1 MLQSFGQTEQAECI
15 CRVERTFG
23 NFGDQTDI
31 FQRGQARNQIIELK
45 YESHMLAAETGK
57 LLFNGAGK
65 FVIEIVDL
73 ADGWHIESAENVEQR
88 RFAAPDAPSKTTN
101 SPA

>member
-1 MLQSFGQTEQAECI
+1 
-15 CRVERTFG
+15 
-23 NFGDQTDI
+23 
-31 FQRGQARNQIIELK
+31 
-45 YESHMLAAETGK
+45 MLAAETGK

-88 RFAAPDAPSKTTN
+88 RFAAPRRAEQDHELARVKVQLDAAQSLHVDFADAVRVGNAVHMKHGGLRWFFRRHEF
-101 SPA
+101 AWLLVR